1 MRSDYIVKLIK
12 AHYDGNEEEF
22 REIVHLIADTEQKKG
37 NSFVSKRI
45 LNVYSEKPHKKTVVK
60 EEKEELHPSSGL
72 VMFEPSTIVA
82 PKEKS
87 NNYNLFDLIYPEN
100 IENHE
105 IIYSKKVEEKIEEI
119 IKEHELKEDLL
130 QLGLPYENR
139 LLLCGPPG
147 CGKTSTAY
155 YLAKRLGIPL
165 AYIRLDALISS
176 LLGQTGTN
184 IRKIFES
191 VNGKRVLLF
200 LDEFDAI
207 AKKRDDKQE
216 LGELKRVVNTLLQN
230 IDLLSQ
236 EVFVIAATNHEKLLD
251 PAVWRRFNSA
261 LLLDL
266 PDGEMRKKYLTN
278 RLNCYNLEI
287 EVDIDKISKI
297 TKGMNFSQ
305 LDEMILKTLKKK
317 LIYNESEILGTK
329 DFIQTIASMTLLYN
343 NDNPEVIT
351 ELIKKLRKVGMTIR
365 DIAEITSIPRST
377 ISDKLKEGK
386 DNEQ

>member
-1 MRSDYIVKLIK
+1 MRSDYIVSLIK
-12 AHYDGNEEEF
+12 AHCENNEKEF
-22 REIVHLIADTEQKKG
+22 REMVHLIADTEQKKG
-37 NSFVSKRI
+37 NTTVSKKI
-45 LNVYSEKPHKKTVVK
+45 LNIYNKKTPK
-60 EEKEELHPSSGL
+60 KNTFREEKEDFYPSSGL

-100 IENHE
+100 IEKQD
-105 IIYSKKVEEKIEEI
+105 IIYSQQVEEKLEEI
-119 IKEHELKEDLL
+119 IKEYRLKENLL

-155 YLAKRLGIPL
+155 FLAKRLDIPL
-165 AYIRLDALISS
+165 AYIRLDALVSS

-184 IRKIFES
+184 IRKIFDA
-191 VNGKRVLLF
+191 VNGKNVLLF

-207 AKKRDDKQE
+207 AKRRDDKQE

-236 EVFVIAATNHEKLLD
+236 DVFVIAATNHEKLLD

-266 PDGEMRKKYLTN
+266 PDSEMRKNYLTN

-287 EVDIDKISKI
+287 EVDIEKISKI

-305 LDEMILKTLKKK
+305 LNEMILKTLKKK
-317 LIYNESEILGTK
+317 VIYNSESLSTK
-329 DFIQTIASMTLLYN
+329 DFIQTITSMTLLYN

-351 ELIKKLRKVGMTIR
+351 ELIKKLRKAGMTIR

-386 DNEQ
+386 ENER

>member
-1 MRSDYIVKLIK
+1 MRSDYIVSLIK
-12 AHYDGNEEEF
+12 AHCENNEKEF
-22 REIVHLIADTEQKKG
+22 RDMVHLIADTEQKKG
-37 NSFVSKRI
+37 NTTVSKKI
-45 LNVYSEKPHKKTVVK
+45 LNIYNKKTPK
-60 EEKEELHPSSGL
+60 KNTFREEKEDFFPSSGL

-82 PKEKS
+82 PKEKN
-87 NNYNLFDLIYPEN
+87 NNYSLFDLIYPEN
-100 IENHE
+100 IEKQD
-105 IIYSKKVEEKIEEI
+105 IIYSQQVEGKLEEI
-119 IKEHELKEDLL
+119 IKEYKLKENLL

-155 YLAKRLGIPL
+155 FLAKRLDIPL
-165 AYIRLDALISS
+165 AYIRLDALVSS

-184 IRKIFES
+184 IRKIFDA
-191 VNGKRVLLF
+191 VNGKSVVLF

-207 AKKRDDKQE
+207 AKRRDDKQE

-266 PDGEMRKKYLTN
+266 PDSEMRKKYLTN

-287 EVDIDKISKI
+287 EVDIEKISKI

-305 LDEMILKTLKKK
+305 LNEMILKTLKKK
-317 LIYNESEILGTK
+317 VIYNSESLSTK
-329 DFIQTIASMTLLYN
+329 EFIQTIASMTLLYN

-351 ELIKKLRKVGMTIR
+351 ELIKRLRKAGMTIR

-386 DNEQ
+386 ENER

>member
-1 MRSDYIVKLIK
+1 MRSDYIVSLIK
-12 AHYDGNEEEF
+12 AHCENNEKEF
-22 REIVHLIADTEQKKG
+22 RDMVHLIADTEQKKG
-37 NSFVSKRI
+37 NTTVSKKI
-45 LNVYSEKPHKKTVVK
+45 LNIYNKKTPK
-60 EEKEELHPSSGL
+60 KNTFREEKEDFFPSSGL

-82 PKEKS
+82 PKEKN
-87 NNYNLFDLIYPEN
+87 NNYSLFDLIYPEN
-100 IENHE
+100 IEKQD
-105 IIYSKKVEEKIEEI
+105 IIYSQQVEGKLEEI
-119 IKEHELKEDLL
+119 IKEYKLKENLL

-155 YLAKRLGIPL
+155 FLAKRLDIPL
-165 AYIRLDALISS
+165 AYIRLDALVSS

-184 IRKIFES
+184 IRKIFDA
-191 VNGKRVLLF
+191 VNGKSVVLF

-207 AKKRDDKQE
+207 AKRRDDKQE

-266 PDGEMRKKYLTN
+266 PDSEMRKKYLTN

-287 EVDIDKISKI
+287 EVDIEKISKI

-305 LDEMILKTLKKK
+305 LNEMILKTLKKK
-317 LIYNESEILGTK
+317 VIYNSESLGTK
-329 DFIQTIASMTLLYN
+329 EFIQTITSMTLLYN

-351 ELIKKLRKVGMTIR
+351 ELIKRLRKAGMTIR

-386 DNEQ
+386 ENER